1 MNQQLTSL
9 NGPELEKRYRQLLQE
24 TRVMSARLAVV
35 NEVSRAVSTALE
47 LDAVLEV
54 VVEQTKWALD
64 YDRCHIAL
72 RNQDGETYRQWWLYN
87 PANRADNAPSAQA
100 RTEAQNFPLSEGLAG
115 WVIRHSQIL
124 RTGDDTPA
132 SANIPLPAEAAGS
145 TLALPLTADGET
157 IGALIFE
164 SQQRGAYNDA
174 DVRLGTIL
182 AAQIAVAIR
191 NAQLLEES
199 RRRTAYIE
207 ALNAISRAINASLD
221 IDEVFQTFAIQT
233 RRLIKY
239 DRMSIALL
247 DAGGELLHVHAVSTN
262 SESAL
267 DAGMELPVE
276 GSAVG
281 WVVTNRKPLIQ
292 PDTRHSRF
300 REDERL
306 HEIGIRS
313 YLDVPLT
320 VKGEVIGT
328 LNVGCRQPNAF
339 SPTDVETLTE
349 IANQVAIS
357 IQNQRLHAETQRF
370 AEKLEQRVRERTRE
384 LEEVQAQ
391 LIEAER
397 FAAAGRLAAA
407 IAHEINNPMQSIRSG
422 LELLADRV
430 PDHDEVSRQYIEILL
445 DEQARVSGIIRQMLD
460 FYRPPTGDRR
470 PININD
476 IIQRVLSLIAMDR
489 HEVRV
494 ETRLD
499 PELPLICANADQL
512 KQVFFNLTLNAIE
525 AMSRRG
531 HLVVT
536 TASTDNGVL
545 ISFADDGPGI
555 AAGDIGHIFEP
566 FYTTKPDG
574 LGIGLS
580 VSRSLIEAH
589 GGEISVRSRESEGTT
604 FEIRLPAML
613 EGKDG

>member
-1 MNQQLTSL
+1 MNQQLTNL

-54 VVEQTKWALD
+54 VVEQTKWVLD

-72 RNQDGETYRQWWLYN
+72 RNQDDETYRQWWLYN
-87 PANRADNAPSAQA
+87 PADQADSAPSAQA
-100 RTEAQNFPLSEGLAG
+100 RAQAQNFPLSEGLAG

-124 RTGDDTPA
+124 RPGERTPA
-132 SANIPLPAEAAGS
+132 RRDAGFAESPLPAEAAGS

-164 SQQRGAYNDA
+164 SRQRGAYNDA

-233 RRLIKY
+233 RRLIEH

-247 DAGGELLHVHAVSTN
+247 DAGRKTLHVHAVSTDG
-262 SESAL
+262 ESAL
-267 DAGMELPVE
+267 DTGVELPIE

-281 WVVTNRKPLIQ
+281 RVVTRRQPIIQ
-292 PDTRHSRF
+292 PDTRQGQF
-300 REDERL
+300 QEDKRL

-328 LNVGCRQPNAF
+328 LNVGCRRPNAF

-357 IQNQRLHAETQRF
+357 IQNQRLHAETQQF
-370 AEKLEQRVRERTRE
+370 A
-384 LEEVQAQ
+384 
-391 LIEAER
+391 
-397 FAAAGRLAAA
+397 
-407 IAHEINNPMQSIRSG
+407 
-422 LELLADRV
+422 
-430 PDHDEVSRQYIEILL
+430 
-445 DEQARVSGIIRQMLD
+445 
-460 FYRPPTGDRR
+460 
-470 PININD
+470 
-476 IIQRVLSLIAMDR
+476 
-489 HEVRV
+489 
-494 ETRLD
+494 
-499 PELPLICANADQL
+499 
-512 KQVFFNLTLNAIE
+512 
-525 AMSRRG
+525 
-531 HLVVT
+531 
-536 TASTDNGVL
+536 
-545 ISFADDGPGI
+545 
-555 AAGDIGHIFEP
+555 
-566 FYTTKPDG
+566 
-574 LGIGLS
+574 
-580 VSRSLIEAH
+580 
-589 GGEISVRSRESEGTT
+589 
-604 FEIRLPAML
+604 
-613 EGKDG
+613 